1 EGSLCVAMIYDGVQG
16 VGIADTQWPSSHADA
31 KSLVDT
37 ARGSER
43 LSSDVTNQIFE
54 DREGNIWVGTEK
66 GLDRFRPATVRFEA
80 ALTSPAAF
88 GDKLLAASDG
98 TVYIGE
104 AKTIYRVRPG
114 GEPEPVRSE

>member
-1 EGSLCVAMIYDGVQG
+1 M
-16 VGIADTQWPSSHADA
+16 
-31 KSLVDT
+31 
-37 ARGSER
+37 
-43 LSSDVTNQIFE
+43 TNQILE

-66 GLDRFRPATVRFEA
+66 GLDRFRPATVRVAA

-88 GDKLLAASDG
+88 GDKLLAATDG

-114 GEPEPVRSE
+114 GEPAGSGFSFSGSSVEHGQRTGLSAFSIM